1 VLFSSAAE
9 AWDGRVL
16 AVVLTGM
23 GADGVV
29 GARAIRAKGGRVLTE
44 SESSCVVYG
53 MPRAVVEEHLSDAQA
68 PLGGMA
74 ALIAEN
80 L

>member
-1 VLFSSAAE
+1 
-9 AWDGRVL
+9 
-16 AVVLTGM
+16 
-23 GADGVV
+23 
-29 GARAIRAKGGRVLTE
+29 
-44 SESSCVVYG
+44 